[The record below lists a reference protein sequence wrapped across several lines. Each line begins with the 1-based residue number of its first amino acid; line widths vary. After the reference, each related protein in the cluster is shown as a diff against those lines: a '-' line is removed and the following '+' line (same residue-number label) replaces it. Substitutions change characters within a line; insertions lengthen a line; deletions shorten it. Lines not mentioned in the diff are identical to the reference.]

1 MPGTSAGCILYMYTP
16 LLIILVF
23 NYYQGNYNKTRGTAG
38 ENVSAF
44 RANDPADEALYAAA
58 KLRFWSDVQ
67 RYAVTPESC
76 RARGCYLFS
85 YTN

>member
-1 MPGTSAGCILYMYTP
+1 MRCRTHP
-16 LLIILVF
+16 LAASSICTHPSSLLVF
-23 NYYQGNYNKTRGTAG
+23 NYYQGNYNKTRGTIG
-38 ENVSAF
+38 ENVSAL

-76 RARGCYLFS
+76 RARGCSF
-85 YTN
+85 NK